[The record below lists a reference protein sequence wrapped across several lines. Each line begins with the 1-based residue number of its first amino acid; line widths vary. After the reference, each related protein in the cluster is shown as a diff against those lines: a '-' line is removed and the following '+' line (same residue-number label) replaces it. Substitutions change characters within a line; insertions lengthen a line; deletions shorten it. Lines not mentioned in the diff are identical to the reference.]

1 MNNSNET
8 VHYHGTPIWG
18 NKGEVLAHAVSN
30 SGAFV
35 SFARPDQIKQCLA
48 HADSL
53 GLDNGAFSAWK
64 RGLVIDWFGKFY
76 PWLMKYYFHE
86 KVKFFI
92 IPDDIEGSEEV
103 NNNLINSV
111 PVMFKDKA
119 VPVWH
124 LHESL
129 DKLDWLC
136 NAFERV
142 ALGSSGDYATI
153 RTKAWHRRMIQAFD
167 LLHSK
172 NHKTKI
178 HGLRMLD
185 GRVLGNYPLTSADST
200 NLACN
205 IPKYKVKYP
214 DNGAHILSRDPF
226 TQEDKN
232 ELLLYRCAVLKGTV
246 ESILPPTLNEW
257 HDKQQSILK

>member
-1 MNNSNET
+1 MNNSNVV

-18 NKGEVLAHAVSN
+18 NKGEVHQHAVSKA
-30 SGAFV
+30 GAFV
-35 SFARPDQIKQCLA
+35 SYARPDQMKQ
-48 HADSL
+48 SL
-53 GLDNGAFSAWK
+53 KYANSVAIDNGAFSAWK
-64 RGLVIDWFGKFY
+64 RGLKINWVDFY
-76 PWLMKYYFHE
+76 TWLMHFYFHP
-86 KVKFFI
+86 KMDFFI

-111 PVMFKDKA
+111 PTMFKEKS

-136 NAFERV
+136 SSFDRI

-153 RTKAWHRRMIQAFD
+153 RTKAWHGRMIEAFV
-167 LLHSK
+167 LIK
-172 NHKTKI
+172 EQNYKTKI

-185 GRVLGNYPLTSADST
+185 GRILGNYPLTSADST

-214 DNGAHILSRDPF
+214 KIGSHILERIPF

-232 ELLLYRCAVLKGTV
+232 ELLLHRCACLKGAI
-246 ESILPPTLNEW
+246 ESVLPPTLIEW
-257 HDKQQSILK
+257 NVS